1 MPMDH
6 PSFTPADLRI
16 QPRNVMFARG
26 RTAERWWNGGD
37 AVATAFYNSL
47 SLTFPKG
54 EAFFIDSVRNF
65 RDSAPSAQQ
74 AQIDAFIK
82 QEAAHSREHAHL
94 NSQVELAGY
103 DVRPMHEDLDS
114 RLAELKDQP
123 PIVGLV
129 TTVALEHF
137 TAIIAH
143 ACLKNERHFKSAS
156 PDAARLWK
164 WHAIEEIEHK
174 GVAFDTFLAATQKL
188 SSYKRWKFRSLVM
201 LHISYTFL
209 RGRVR
214 AMRQFLRQDGMDG
227 PRTWLRIF
235 SYLVIYPGLLRQ
247 IFPAWLSFFR
257 PGFHPW
263 QHDDRALAAEH
274 EALLALPVL
283 NKDALVRLT

>member
-1 MPMDH
+1 MDH
-6 PSFTPADLRI
+6 SSPTPADLHI

-26 RTAERWWNGGD
+26 RTTERWWNGGD

-54 EAFFIDSVRNF
+54 EAFFIDSVRKF
-65 RDSAPSAQQ
+65 RDSVPQQQQ

-82 QEAAHSREHAHL
+82 QEAAHSREHHHL
-94 NSQVELAGY
+94 NTQVEQAGY
-103 DVRPMHEDLDS
+103 DVRPMHADLDS

-143 ACLKNERHFKSAS
+143 ACLKNARHFKSAS

-174 GVAFDTFLAATQKL
+174 GVAFDTFLAATRKL
-188 SSYKRWKFRSLVM
+188 STYKRWKFRSLVM
-201 LHISYTFL
+201 LNISYTFL

-214 AMRQFLRQDGMDG
+214 AMRQFLKQDGMDG

-235 SYLVIYPGLLRQ
+235 SFLLIYPGLLRQ
-247 IFPAWLSFFR
+247 IFPMWLSFFR

-263 QHDDRALAAEH
+263 QHDDRALVAEH
-274 EALLALPVL
+274 EAQLGLPAL
-283 NKDALVRLT
+283 NQDALVRLA

>member
-1 MPMDH
+1 MDH
-6 PSFTPADLRI
+6 SSPTPADLRI
-16 QPRNVMFARG
+16 QPRNVMFARN
-26 RTAERWWNGGD
+26 RNAERWWNGGD

-65 RDSAPSAQQ
+65 RDSVPPAQQ

-82 QEAAHSREHAHL
+82 QEAAHSREHGHL
-94 NSQVELAGY
+94 NNQVEQAGY
-103 DVRPMHEDLDS
+103 DVRPMHADLDS
-114 RLAELKDQP
+114 RMAELRDRP
-123 PIVGLV
+123 PIFGLV

-143 ACLKNERHFKSAS
+143 ACLKNERHFKGAS
-156 PDAARLWK
+156 QDTARLWK

-174 GVAFDTFLAATQKL
+174 GVAYDTFLAATQKL
-188 SSYKRWKFRSLVM
+188 STYKRWKFRSLVM

-209 RGRVR
+209 QGRVR
-214 AMRQFLRQDGMDG
+214 AMRQFLKQDGMDG

-263 QHDDRALAAEH
+263 QHDDRALVAEH

-283 NKDALVRLT
+283 NKDALVRLA

>member
-1 MPMDH
+1 MDH
-6 PSFTPADLRI
+6 PSPTPADLQI
-16 QPRNVMFARG
+16 QPRNVMFGRG
-26 RTAERWWNGGD
+26 RQAQRWWNGGD

-54 EAFFIDSVRNF
+54 EAFFINSVKHF
-65 RDSAPSAQQ
+65 RHSVPPAQQ

-82 QEAAHSREHAHL
+82 QEAAHSREHNHL
-94 NSQVELAGY
+94 NSQVEQAGY
-103 DVRPMHEDLDS
+103 DVRPMHLDLDA
-114 RLAELKDQP
+114 RLAELQDKP
-123 PIVGLV
+123 AIFGLV

-143 ACLKNERHFKSAS
+143 ACLKSERHFKNAA

-188 SSYKRWKFRSLVM
+188 SAYKRWKFRSLVM

-209 RGRVR
+209 RGRIR
-214 AMRQFLRQDGMDG
+214 AMRQFLQQDGMTG
-227 PRTWLRIF
+227 SGAWLRIF
-235 SYLVIYPGLLRQ
+235 SFLLIYPGLLRQ
-247 IFPAWLSFFR
+247 ILPSWLSFFR

-263 QHDDRALAAEH
+263 QHDDRALVAEH
-274 EALLALPVL
+274 EARLGLPVL
-283 NKDALVRLT
+283 NKEALVRLS

>member
-1 MPMDH
+1 
-6 PSFTPADLRI
+6 
-16 QPRNVMFARG
+16 MFARG

-37 AVATAFYNSL
+37 AIATAFYNSL

-65 RDSAPSAQQ
+65 RDRVPLEQQ

-82 QEAAHSREHAHL
+82 QEAAHSREHSHL
-94 NSQVELAGY
+94 NNQVEQAGY
-103 DVRPMHEDLDS
+103 DVSAMHADLDS
-114 RLAELKDQP
+114 RLAEFKDKP

-143 ACLKNERHFKSAS
+143 ACLKSERHFKNATS
-156 PDAARLWK
+156 DAARLWK

-174 GVAFDTFLAATQKL
+174 GVAYDTFLAATQKW
-188 SSYKRWKFRSLVM
+188 SAYKRWKIRSLVM
-201 LHISYTFL
+201 LNISYSFL
-209 RGRVR
+209 RGRLR
-214 AMRQFLRQDGMDG
+214 ATRQFLKQDGIDG
-227 PRTWLRIF
+227 PRTWLRVF
-235 SYLVIYPGLLRQ
+235 SYLVLYPGLLRQ

-274 EALLALPVL
+274 EARLALPVL
-283 NKDALVRLT
+283 NKDALLRLT

>member
-1 MPMDH
+1 MDH
-6 PSFTPADLRI
+6 PSPAPADLQI

-26 RTAERWWNGGD
+26 RTAARWWNGGD
-37 AVATAFYNSL
+37 PVATAFYNSL

-54 EAFFIDSVRNF
+54 EAFFIESVRNF
-65 RDSAPSAQQ
+65 RDSVPASQQ

-82 QEAAHSREHAHL
+82 QEAAHSREHSHL
-94 NSQVELAGY
+94 NNQVEQAGY
-103 DVRPMHEDLDS
+103 DVGPMHVHLDS
-114 RLAELKDQP
+114 RLAEMKHKP
-123 PIVGLV
+123 PIVSLV

-143 ACLKNERHFKSAS
+143 ACLKSDRHLKNAS

-174 GVAFDTFLAATQKL
+174 GVAYDTFLAATRKL
-188 SSYKRWKFRSLVM
+188 SAYKRWKFRSLVM
-201 LHISYTFL
+201 LNISYSFL
-209 RGRVR
+209 RARVR
-214 AMRQFLRQDGMDG
+214 AMRQFLKQDGMDG

-235 SYLVIYPGLLRQ
+235 AYLLIYPGLLRE

-263 QHDDRALAAEH
+263 QHDDRALVAEH
-274 EALLALPVL
+274 EARLGLPVL
-283 NKDALVRLT
+283 NKDALIRLA

>member
-1 MPMDH
+1 MDH
-6 PSFTPADLRI
+6 SSPTPVDLHI

-26 RTAERWWNGGD
+26 RSAERWWNGGD
-37 AVATAFYNSL
+37 PVATAFYNSL

-54 EAFFIDSVRNF
+54 EAFFIESVRNF
-65 RDSAPSAQQ
+65 RDSVPAAQQ

-82 QEAAHSREHAHL
+82 QEAAHSREHSHL
-94 NSQVELAGY
+94 NSQVEQAGY
-103 DVRPMHEDLDS
+103 DVRPMHADLDS
-114 RLAELKDQP
+114 RLEEMKDQP
-123 PIVGLV
+123 PIFGLV

-143 ACLKNERHFKSAS
+143 ACLKNERHFRNASA
-156 PDAARLWK
+156 DAARLWK

-174 GVAFDTFLAATQKL
+174 GVAFDTFLAATHKL
-188 SSYKRWKFRSLVM
+188 STYKRWKFRSLVM

-214 AMRQFLRQDGMDG
+214 AMRQFLQQDGMDG

-235 SYLVIYPGLLRQ
+235 SYLLIYPGLLRQ

-257 PGFHPW
+257 PSFHPW

-274 EALLALPVL
+274 EARLALPVL
-283 NKDALVRLT
+283 NKDALVRLA

>member
-1 MPMDH
+1 MAYSSP
-6 PSFTPADLRI
+6 TPADLQI

-65 RDSAPSAQQ
+65 RDSVPLAQQ

-82 QEAAHSREHAHL
+82 QEAAHSREHNHL
-94 NSQVELAGY
+94 NNQVEQAGY
-103 DVRPMHEDLDS
+103 DVRPMHADLDS
-114 RLAELKDQP
+114 RLAELKDKP
-123 PIVGLV
+123 PIFGLV
-129 TTVALEHF
+129 STVALEHF

-143 ACLKNERHFKSAS
+143 ACLKSERHFKSAS

-174 GVAFDTFLAATQKL
+174 GVAYDTFLAATRNL
-188 SSYKRWKFRSLVM
+188 STYKRWKFRSLVM

-214 AMRQFLRQDGMDG
+214 AMRQFLKQDGMDG

-235 SYLVIYPGLLRQ
+235 SYLLIYPGLLRQ

-274 EALLALPVL
+274 EAQLGLPVL
-283 NKDALVRLT
+283 NKDAPVRLA

>member
-1 MPMDH
+1 MDH
-6 PSFTPADLRI
+6 SSPTPANLRI

-37 AVATAFYNSL
+37 AIATAFYNSL

-54 EAFFIDSVRNF
+54 EAFFIESVRNF
-65 RDSAPSAQQ
+65 RDRVPLEQQ

-82 QEAAHSREHAHL
+82 QEAAHSREHSHL
-94 NSQVELAGY
+94 NNQVEQAGY
-103 DVRPMHEDLDS
+103 DVSAMHADLDS
-114 RLAELKDQP
+114 RLAEMKDQP

-143 ACLKNERHFKSAS
+143 ACLKSERHFKNAAS
-156 PDAARLWK
+156 DAARLWK

-174 GVAFDTFLAATQKL
+174 GVAYDTFLAATQKL
-188 SSYKRWKFRSLVM
+188 STYKRWKFRSLVM

-214 AMRQFLRQDGMDG
+214 AMRQFLEQDAMDG
-227 PRTWLRIF
+227 PGTWLRIF
-235 SYLVIYPGLLRQ
+235 WYLLIYPGLLRQ

-274 EALLALPVL
+274 EARLALPVL
-283 NKDALVRLT
+283 NKDALVKLA

>member
-1 MPMDH
+1 MDH
-6 PSFTPADLRI
+6 PSPTPADLQI
-16 QPRNVMFARG
+16 QPRNVMFARD
-26 RTAERWWNGGD
+26 RTAARWWNGGD

-65 RDSAPSAQQ
+65 RDSVPAAQQ

-82 QEAAHSREHAHL
+82 QEAAHSREHNHL
-94 NSQVELAGY
+94 NNQVEQAGY
-103 DVRPMHEDLDS
+103 DVGPMHADLNS
-114 RLAELKDQP
+114 RLAEMKDQP

-143 ACLKNERHFKSAS
+143 ACLKSERHFQNAS
-156 PDAARLWK
+156 VDAARLWK

-174 GVAFDTFLAATQKL
+174 GVAYDTFLAATRNL
-188 SSYKRWKFRSLVM
+188 STYKRWKFRSLVM

-209 RGRVR
+209 RGRIR
-214 AMRQFLRQDGMDG
+214 AMRQFLEQDGMDG

-235 SYLVIYPGLLRQ
+235 SYLLVYPGLLRQ

-263 QHDDRALAAEH
+263 QHDDRALVAEH
-274 EALLALPVL
+274 EARLQLPVL
-283 NKDALVRLT
+283 NKDALVRLA

>member
-1 MPMDH
+1 MDH
-6 PSFTPADLRI
+6 SSPTPANLRI

-37 AVATAFYNSL
+37 AIATAFYNSL

-54 EAFFIDSVRNF
+54 EAFFIESVRNF
-65 RDSAPSAQQ
+65 RDRVPLEQQ

-82 QEAAHSREHAHL
+82 QEAAHSREHSHL
-94 NSQVELAGY
+94 NNQVEQAGY
-103 DVRPMHEDLDS
+103 DVSAMHADLDS
-114 RLAELKDQP
+114 RLAEMKDQP

-143 ACLKNERHFKSAS
+143 ACLKSERHFKNAAS
-156 PDAARLWK
+156 DAARLWK

-174 GVAFDTFLAATQKL
+174 GVAYDTFLAATQKL
-188 SSYKRWKFRSLVM
+188 STYKRWKFRSLVM

-214 AMRQFLRQDGMDG
+214 AMREFLKQDGMDG

-235 SYLVIYPGLLRQ
+235 SYLLIYPGLLRE

-274 EALLALPVL
+274 EARLELPVL
-283 NKDALVRLT
+283 NKDALIRLA

>member
-1 MPMDH
+1 MQR
-6 PSFTPADLRI
+6 PSPTPADLRI
-16 QPRNVMFARG
+16 QPRNVMFGRG
-26 RTAERWWNGGD
+26 HGAARWWNGGD

-65 RDSAPSAQQ
+65 RDSVPPAQQ

-82 QEAAHSREHAHL
+82 QEAAHSREHSHL
-94 NSQVELAGY
+94 NSQVEQAGY
-103 DVRPMHEDLDS
+103 DVRPMHADLDA
-114 RLAELKDQP
+114 RLAELKDKP
-123 PIVGLV
+123 AIFGLV

-143 ACLKNERHFKSAS
+143 AALKSERHFKKAA
-156 PDAARLWK
+156 PDTARLWK

-174 GVAFDTFLAATQKL
+174 GVAFDTFLAATQHL
-188 SSYKRWKFRSLVM
+188 SAYKRWKFRSLVM

-214 AMRQFLRQDGMDG
+214 AMREFLKQDGIDG
-227 PRTWLRIF
+227 PRTWLRMF
-235 SYLVIYPGLLRQ
+235 WYLLIYPGLLRE

-263 QHDDRALAAEH
+263 QHDDRALVAEH
-274 EALLALPVL
+274 EARLDLPGL
-283 NKDALVRLT
+283 SKDALVRLS

>member
-1 MPMDH
+1 MAYSSP
-6 PSFTPADLRI
+6 TPADLQI

-26 RTAERWWNGGD
+26 RSAERWWNGGD

-65 RDSAPSAQQ
+65 RDSVPPAQQ

-82 QEAAHSREHAHL
+82 QEAAHSREHNHL
-94 NSQVELAGY
+94 NNQVEQAGY
-103 DVRPMHEDLDS
+103 DVRPMHADLDS
-114 RLAELKDQP
+114 RLAELKDKP
-123 PIVGLV
+123 PIFGLV

-143 ACLKNERHFKSAS
+143 ACLKSERHFKSAS

-174 GVAFDTFLAATQKL
+174 GVAYDTFLAATRNL
-188 SSYKRWKFRSLVM
+188 STYKRWKFRSLVM

-214 AMRQFLRQDGMDG
+214 AMRQFLKQDGMDG

-235 SYLVIYPGLLRQ
+235 SYLLIYPGLLRQ

-274 EALLALPVL
+274 EAQLGLPVL
-283 NKDALVRLT
+283 NKDAPVRLA

>member
-1 MPMDH
+1 MDH
-6 PSFTPADLRI
+6 SSPTPADLHI

-26 RTAERWWNGGD
+26 RTAKRWWNGGD

-54 EAFFIDSVRNF
+54 EAFFIDSVKYF
-65 RDSAPSAQQ
+65 RDSVPQQQQ

-82 QEAAHSREHAHL
+82 QEAAHSREHHHL
-94 NSQVELAGY
+94 NNQVEQAGY
-103 DVRPMHEDLDS
+103 DVRPMHADLDS
-114 RLAELKDQP
+114 RLAELQDKP
-123 PIVGLV
+123 PIFGLV

-143 ACLKNERHFKSAS
+143 ACLKSERHFKNAS

-188 SSYKRWKFRSLVM
+188 SAYKRWKFRSLVM

-214 AMRQFLRQDGMDG
+214 AMRQFLKQDGMDG
-227 PRTWLRIF
+227 SGAWLRVF
-235 SYLVIYPGLLRQ
+235 SFLLIYPGLLRQ

-263 QHDDRALAAEH
+263 QHDDRALVAEH
-274 EALLALPVL
+274 EARLGLPVL
-283 NKDALVRLT
+283 NKDTLLRLT

>member
-1 MPMDH
+1 MDH
-6 PSFTPADLRI
+6 PSPAPADLQI

-26 RTAERWWNGGD
+26 RTAARWWNGGD
-37 AVATAFYNSL
+37 PVATAFYNSL

-54 EAFFIDSVRNF
+54 EAFFIESVRNF
-65 RDSAPSAQQ
+65 RDSVPASQQ

-82 QEAAHSREHAHL
+82 QEAAHSREHSHL
-94 NSQVELAGY
+94 NNQVEQAGY
-103 DVRPMHEDLDS
+103 DVSPMHSHLDS
-114 RLAELKDQP
+114 RLAEMKHKP
-123 PIVGLV
+123 PIVSLV

-143 ACLKNERHFKSAS
+143 ACLKSDRHLKNAS

-174 GVAFDTFLAATQKL
+174 GVAYDTFLAATRKL
-188 SSYKRWKFRSLVM
+188 SAYKRWKFRSLVM
-201 LHISYTFL
+201 LNISYSFL
-209 RGRVR
+209 RARVR
-214 AMRQFLRQDGMDG
+214 AMRQFLKQDGMDG

-235 SYLVIYPGLLRQ
+235 AYLLIYPGLLRE

-263 QHDDRALAAEH
+263 QHDDRALVAEH
-274 EALLALPVL
+274 EARLGLPVL
-283 NKDALVRLT
+283 NKDALVRLA

>member
-1 MPMDH
+1 MDH
-6 PSFTPADLRI
+6 SSPTPADLQI

-26 RTAERWWNGGD
+26 RTAARWWNGGD

-54 EAFFIDSVRNF
+54 EAFFIESVRNF
-65 RDSAPSAQQ
+65 RDTVPQPQQ

-82 QEAAHSREHAHL
+82 QEAAHSREHNHL
-94 NSQVELAGY
+94 NIQVEQAGY
-103 DVRPMHEDLDS
+103 DVRPMHADLDA
-114 RLAELKDQP
+114 RLAELKDKP
-123 PIVGLV
+123 PIFGLV

-143 ACLKNERHFKSAS
+143 ACLKSDRHFKNAS

-174 GVAFDTFLAATQKL
+174 GVAYDTFLAATHKL
-188 SSYKRWKFRSLVM
+188 SAYKRWKLRSLMM

-227 PRTWLRIF
+227 PRAWLRICSF
-235 SYLVIYPGLLRQ
+235 LLIYPGLLRQ
-247 IFPAWLSFFR
+247 VFPAWLSFFR

-274 EALLALPVL
+274 EAQLALPVL
-283 NKDALVRLT
+283 SKDALVRLA